1 MNFPEYVPHSVR
13 LYLTDLIEGN
23 DWAKEG
29 WKHAYVNVG
38 KELEQIK
45 HKINI
50 CNVDADLQSL
60 KVELT
65 EVTKRYNE
73 FEENINCL
81 YRLATDSRMK
91 EVYTLLSENISDDR
105 DLNKFIYAA
114 WAAKSNFSVFRN
126 RVKRATELNSKIMI
140 AANRLENLIKEF
152 EETGVNGP
160 NEFYGVMDILEKTDN
175 YKNRNHNFEMW
186 RSLRHV
192 IFGYDVKN
200 NNSDDN
206 FYLKEEGYS
215 SPKIEVIFGDPKE
228 KHAIDPVKSYQNT
241 IKYIWGLAPDF
252 SALLRTVADAAKHFK
267 PEEDGVVRAAIAK
280 RESNPKTEFL
290 RAFSHLLKE
299 GHEILIGPIEM
310 NAMALI
316 ANVVINLPHI
326 DVSYD
331 DVAKTINNFE
341 KSQ

>member
-1 MNFPEYVPHSVR
+1 MRFPDYVPNSVR

-29 WKHAYVNVG
+29 WKHAHVIVG
-38 KELEQIK
+38 KELKQIK

-60 KVELT
+60 KEELT

-73 FEENINCL
+73 LEENINCL
-81 YRLATDSRMK
+81 YRLGTDSRMK
-91 EVYTLLSENISDDR
+91 EVYSLLSRNISDDR
-105 DLNKFIYAA
+105 DLKKIIYAA
-114 WAAKSNFSVFRN
+114 WAAKCDFSVFRD

-160 NEFYGVMDILEKTDN
+160 NEFYGVRDILEKTDN
-175 YKNRNHNFEMW
+175 SKNRNYNFEMW
-186 RSLRHV
+186 RSLRHI
-192 IFGYDVKN
+192 IFGYDVKD
-200 NNSDDN
+200 NNSDEN
-206 FYLKEEGYS
+206 FLLKEEGYS
-215 SPKIEVIFGDPKE
+215 PPKIEVIFVDPKE
-228 KHAIDPVKSYQNT
+228 KHVIDPVKSYQNT
-241 IKYIWGLAPDF
+241 IEYTWGVAPDF
-252 SALLRTVADAAKHFK
+252 SELLRTVADAAKHFT
-267 PEEDGVVRAAIAK
+267 PEEGGVVRAAIAK
-280 RESNPKTEFL
+280 RESNPKTEYL

-299 GHEILIGPIEM
+299 GHKILIGPIEM

-341 KSQ
+341 KS